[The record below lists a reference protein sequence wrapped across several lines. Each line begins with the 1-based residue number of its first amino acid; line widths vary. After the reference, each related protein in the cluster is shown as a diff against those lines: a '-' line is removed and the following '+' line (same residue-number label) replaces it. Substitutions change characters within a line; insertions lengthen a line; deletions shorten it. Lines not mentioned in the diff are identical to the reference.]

1 MTRVAQSEDAS
12 VSMQRGGTSLD
23 TWVMTE
29 GEVDTFS
36 MLPRRLRVQDIAGR
50 RPPVSS
56 RTGENL
62 FWLGRYTERAEQLV
76 RLARLVLPLVPQAG
90 SLPRELLAVASGLS
104 LRLGLAPWGVPTLA
118 QSGPHFER
126 AVLAGLAE
134 TSGHFSLAFDLQA
147 LERTA
152 MAVRERLPAEQ
163 WALVRTMREFLA
175 EHRVSPRSDVAL
187 VALESVALKL
197 SALTGAQADRM
208 TRDAGWRLMTIG
220 RLLERLLGLTATLE
234 VFLTAGAL
242 DAPDG
247 VDALLDLFDS
257 TITFRSRHQRHDDL
271 LALADVLVLDDAN
284 PRSLAGVLRR
294 LRTELGKLPAGAAV
308 ARRLPDQGVGL
319 RLEELEGE
327 VAGRLLE
334 RARALHAAALAM
346 ADDIGQHCFSPAGLI
361 SAVAGA

>member
-1 MTRVAQSEDAS
+1 
-12 VSMQRGGTSLD
+12 
-23 TWVMTE
+23 
-29 GEVDTFS
+29 
-36 MLPRRLRVQDIAGR
+36 
-50 RPPVSS
+50 
-56 RTGENL
+56 
-62 FWLGRYTERAEQLV
+62 
-76 RLARLVLPLVPQAG
+76 
-90 SLPRELLAVASGLS
+90 
-104 LRLGLAPWGVPTLA
+104 
-118 QSGPHFER
+118 
-126 AVLAGLAE
+126 
-134 TSGHFSLAFDLQA
+134 
-147 LERTA
+147 
-152 MAVRERLPAEQ
+152 
-163 WALVRTMREFLA
+163 MREVLA

-346 ADDIGQHCFSPAGLI
+346 ADDIGQQCFSPAGLI